1 MYPYTNPYTF
11 LNRTNGINETL
22 PVTCLCD
29 LYSEC
34 GCDED
39 DDLSYLDTI
48 IGNGSIASLDR
59 TLVNI
64 APVNETKT
72 IVLNGTLP
80 NGTDTGSASSGGS
93 SESRPANTGQ
103 ASLIEAG
110 GFWVIGVIVA
120 ATVWVL

>member
-1 MYPYTNPYTF
+1 MYQYNNPYTF

-22 PVTCLCD
+22 PVTCLCAR
-29 LYSEC
+29 YSEC

-80 NGTDTGSASSGGS
+80 NGTETGALSGGS
-93 SESRPANTGQ
+93 SESNTGQ